1 MREGIGSTFLYN
13 LIIIFLVIVFAVI
26 AATLMYYKAFR
37 VNTRIATAIEKH
49 EGYNDLAITEIN
61 RTLGSIGYMQ
71 TPVGDTCPSRNG
83 MTLITPTTN
92 NPYYYCIYVDGV
104 DTEYSREG
112 LKYDVNQ
119 CTICKRQYFSYGIVT
134 YIKLEVPLF
143 DINIK
148 LPIYTKSNLIFMFS
162 ED

>member
-13 LIIIFLVIVFAVI
+13 IIIIFLVIVFAVI

-49 EGYNDLAITEIN
+49 EGYNDLAIAEIN

-71 TPVGDTCPSRNG
+71 TPIGDTCPNRNG
-83 MTLITPTTN
+83 MTLVTPTTN
-92 NPYYYCIYVDGV
+92 NPYYYCVYLDG
-104 DTEYSREG
+104 DGSTNTRDGIHYDINNSCNC
-112 LKYDVNQ
+112 KYF
-119 CTICKRQYFSYGIVT
+119 TYGIVT

-143 DINIK
+143 DINIR
-148 LPIYTKSNLIFMFS
+148 LPIYTKSNLIYLFG